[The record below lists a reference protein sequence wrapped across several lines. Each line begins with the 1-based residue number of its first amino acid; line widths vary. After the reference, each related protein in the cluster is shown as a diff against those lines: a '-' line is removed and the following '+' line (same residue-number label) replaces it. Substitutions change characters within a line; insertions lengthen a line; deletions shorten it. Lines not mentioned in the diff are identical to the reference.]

1 MPQLDTDPQD
11 ADGRLTPREG
21 VSGLKPRAPPPAGAI
36 KKPPAHAD
44 GRKETGMNRWRRFC
58 DRMRPGHPPLWA
70 WCITWAI
77 QLLVI
82 GLFLTSMVVVMLRG

>member
-1 MPQLDTDPQD
+1 
-11 ADGRLTPREG
+11 
-21 VSGLKPRAPPPAGAI
+21 
-36 KKPPAHAD
+36 
-44 GRKETGMNRWRRFC
+44 MNRWRRFC
-58 DRMRPGHPPLWA
+58 ARMRSGHPPLWA

>member
-1 MPQLDTDPQD
+1 MD
-11 ADGRLTPREG
+11 
-21 VSGLKPRAPPPAGAI
+21 KWI
-36 KKPPAHAD
+36 
-44 GRKETGMNRWRRFC
+44 RF
-58 DRMRPGHPPLWA
+58 RNWMQSGHPPLWA